1 MMSCDGEKKEVF
13 ARVQKNKKK
22 TKHWLIRPKEIEWK
36 KKWTGDNC
44 KKQVSHDSY
53 SYNI

>member
-22 TKHWLIRPKEIEWK
+22 NKTLINKTEGDRMK
-36 KKWTGDNC
+36 KKMNRR
-44 KKQVSHDSY
+44 
-53 SYNI
+53 